1 MQKRSD
7 FLYGL
12 QKRVECYKIIKI
24 AVERIKEMDSRS
36 DGKFL
41 NVLIQMGE
49 ALQSSGAEIYRV
61 EDTLNRIG
69 YAYGAE
75 EMNVF
80 VITSSI
86 IITIKMPGKEPLTQ
100 TRRLKKNGGNDFVK
114 LEELNELSRQI
125 CSHQISAEEF
135 EKNLQKI
142 LSTKADEKWLLFGN
156 ILAAASFAV
165 FFGGTIWDF
174 LVAGM
179 MGAVIW
185 LLEKY
190 MAPMCLNSVAYQISA
205 SFLSGVGIC
214 VISRIF
220 PALHMDK
227 IMIGDIMLLIPGL
240 MFTNAIRDVLL
251 GDTISASM
259 RLVEALLLAAALALG
274 FFAAIW
280 LVGGIW

>member
-1 MQKRSD
+1 
-7 FLYGL
+7 
-12 QKRVECYKIIKI
+12 
-24 AVERIKEMDSRS
+24 MDSRS
-36 DGKFL
+36 DSGFL

-49 ALQSSGAEIYRV
+49 ALQNSGAEIYRV

-86 IITIKMPGKEPLTQ
+86 IITMKMPGKEPLTQ
-100 TRRLKKNGGNDFVK
+100 TRRLKKSGGNDFVK

-125 CSHQISAEEF
+125 CSGRIEVDEF
-135 EKNLQKI
+135 EQQLDQI
-142 LSTKADEKWLLFGN
+142 LSTGSSEKMLLLGN
-156 ILAAASFAV
+156 VLAAASFAV
-165 FFGGTIWDF
+165 FYGGSIWDF
-174 LVAGM
+174 LFAGL

-185 LLEKY
+185 LLETY
-190 MAPMCLNSVAYQISA
+190 MEPICLNSVAYQIAA

-214 VISRIF
+214 VVSRIF
-220 PALHMDK
+220 PILHMDK

-259 RLVEALLLAAALALG
+259 RLIEALLLAAALALG

-280 LVGGIW
+280 LVRGIW

>member
-1 MQKRSD
+1 MKKQTSGR
-7 FLYGL
+7 L
-12 QKRVECYKIIKI
+12 
-24 AVERIKEMDSRS
+24 
-36 DGKFL
+36 L

-49 ALQSSGAEIYRV
+49 ALQNSGAEIYRV

-69 YAYGAE
+69 YACGAE

-86 IITIKMPGKEPLTQ
+86 VITLKMPGEESLTQ
-100 TRRLKKNGGNDFVK
+100 TRRLRNSGNNDFVK

-125 CSHQISAEEF
+125 CKSKISLEEF
-135 EKNLQKI
+135 EAELQKI
-142 LSTKADEKWLLFGN
+142 VSQKANEKMLLLGN
-156 ILAAASFAV
+156 ILAAASFCI
-165 FFGGTIWDF
+165 FYGGNLWDCLIAG
-174 LVAGM
+174 LVGAG
-179 MGAVIW
+179 IW

-190 MAPMCLNSVAYQISA
+190 MAPICLNQIAYQITA
-205 SFLSGVGIC
+205 SFISGLLIC
-214 VISRIF
+214 VITKVF
-220 PALHMDK
+220 PVLHMDK

-280 LVGGIW
+280 LVRGIV

>member
-1 MQKRSD
+1 MKKQTSGR
-7 FLYGL
+7 L
-12 QKRVECYKIIKI
+12 
-24 AVERIKEMDSRS
+24 
-36 DGKFL
+36 L

-49 ALQSSGAEIYRV
+49 ALQNSGAEIYRV

-69 YAYGAE
+69 YACGAE

-86 IITIKMPGKEPLTQ
+86 VITLKMPGEESLTQ
-100 TRRLKKNGGNDFVK
+100 TRRLRNSGNNDFVK

-125 CSHQISAEEF
+125 CKSKISLEEF
-135 EKNLQKI
+135 ETELQKI
-142 LSTKADEKWLLFGN
+142 VRQKANEKMLLLGN
-156 ILAAASFAV
+156 ILAAASFCI
-165 FFGGTIWDF
+165 FYGGNLWDC
-174 LVAGM
+174 LIAGTV
-179 MGAVIW
+179 GAGIW

-190 MAPMCLNSVAYQISA
+190 MAPICLNQIAYQITA
-205 SFLSGVGIC
+205 SFISGLMIC
-214 VISRIF
+214 VITKVF
-220 PALHMDK
+220 PVLHMDK

-280 LVGGIW
+280 LVRGIV

>member
-1 MQKRSD
+1 
-7 FLYGL
+7 
-12 QKRVECYKIIKI
+12 
-24 AVERIKEMDSRS
+24 MDIRS
-36 DGKFL
+36 DGRFL
-41 NVLIQMGE
+41 DVLIQMGE
-49 ALQSSGAEIYRV
+49 ALQNSGAEIYRV

-86 IITIKMPGKEPLTQ
+86 IITMKMPEKEPLTQ
-100 TRRLKKNGGNDFVK
+100 TRRLKKTGGNDFVK
-114 LEELNELSRQI
+114 LEELNELSREI
-125 CSHQISAEEF
+125 CSSHLTTDEF
-135 EKNLQKI
+135 EKRLKKI
-142 LSTKADEKWLLFGN
+142 VASETDEKMLLIGS
-156 ILAAASFAV
+156 IMASASFAV
-165 FFGGTIWDF
+165 FYGGSIWDCIA
-174 LVAGM
+174 AGM
-179 MGAVIW
+179 IGAVIW

-190 MAPMCLNSVAYQISA
+190 MAPLCLNTIAYQITA

-214 VISRIF
+214 LISRFF
-220 PALHMDK
+220 PVLHIDK

-259 RLVEALLLAAALALG
+259 RLIEALLLAAALALG

-280 LVGGIW
+280 LVRGIF

>member
-1 MQKRSD
+1 MENKSD
-7 FLYGL
+7 V
-12 QKRVECYKIIKI
+12 R
-24 AVERIKEMDSRS
+24 
-36 DGKFL
+36 FL

-49 ALQSSGAEIYRV
+49 ALQNSGAEIYRV

-75 EMNVF
+75 EMKVF

-86 IITIKMPGKEPLTQ
+86 IITMKMPGKESLTQ
-100 TRRLKKNGGNDFVK
+100 TRRLRKAGGNDFVK

-125 CSHQISAEEF
+125 CSKQIATEELE
-135 EKNLQKI
+135 EKLKQI
-142 LSTKADEKWLLFGN
+142 LSRKSSDKMLLCGN

-165 FFGGTIWDF
+165 FFGGSIWDF
-174 LVAGM
+174 LVAGI

-185 LLEKY
+185 ILGKY
-190 MAPMCLNSVAYQISA
+190 MAPMCLNSVAYQIA
-205 SFLSGVGIC
+205 VSFLGGVGIC
-214 VISRIF
+214 VISKIF
-220 PALHMDK
+220 PILHMDK

-259 RLVEALLLAAALALG
+259 RLIEALLLAAALALG

-280 LVGGIW
+280 LIRGIG